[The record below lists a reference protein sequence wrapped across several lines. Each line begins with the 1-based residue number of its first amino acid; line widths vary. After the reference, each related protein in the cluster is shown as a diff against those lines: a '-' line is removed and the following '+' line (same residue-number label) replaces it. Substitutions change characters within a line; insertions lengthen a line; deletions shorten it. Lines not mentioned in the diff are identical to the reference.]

1 VVTEDYRVPV
11 AETDRIR
18 AALAVQL
25 IAAATGV
32 SAERMCARR
41 HRGSRACR
49 ARWLALYLAH
59 IAFGWPLER
68 VGHAFGLNRAT
79 VSAACRWAEDERD
92 RPALDVWLDR
102 LEACARDICDA
113 PACDLPT

>member
-1 VVTEDYRVPV
+1 VTNDYRVPV
-11 AETDRIR
+11 AELDRIR
-18 AALAVQL
+18 AALAIQL
-25 IAAATGV
+25 IATATGV
-32 SAERMCARR
+32 SAERITARR

-79 VSAACRWAEDERD
+79 VSAACRWVEDERD
-92 RPALDVWLDR
+92 RASLDVWLDR

-113 PACDLPT
+113 PACELPT